1 MGIKDEIF
9 QKLRDLKPEL
19 AQKFFVSSIGVF
31 GSFVRDDFSEKT
43 SDIDLLVDFS
53 KPIGIEFIDLAE
65 YIEKKLDRKV
75 DLISK
80 NAIRQSYFTRIQ
92 KDLVYV

>member
-1 MGIKDEIF
+1 MGVKDEIF

-19 AQKFFVSSIGVF
+19 AQKFFVSSIGIF
-31 GSFVRDDFSEKT
+31 GSAVREDFSEKS

-53 KPIGIEFIDLAE
+53 KPVGIEFIDLAE
-65 YIEKKLDRKV
+65 YIEKKLNRKV
-75 DLISK
+75 DLVSK
-80 NAIRQSYFTRIQ
+80 NAIRKSYFSRIQ